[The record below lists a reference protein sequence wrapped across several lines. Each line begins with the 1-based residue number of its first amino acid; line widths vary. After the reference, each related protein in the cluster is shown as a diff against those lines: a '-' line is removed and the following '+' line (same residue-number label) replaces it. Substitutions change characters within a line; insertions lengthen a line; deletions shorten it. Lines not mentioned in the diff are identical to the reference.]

1 MRRVPSL
8 EELTVGRRILLTL
21 VLVLIILFAL
31 AAFGYFTGGWEAQ
44 GEGFLEPPP
53 SPYDDTMRAIE
64 REAVEEAYR
73 DRLVSLFNTW
83 MKDDTGQPARAIQ
96 GARKARH
103 AFIDVMQEIEAREKK
118 AGTSPSESHE
128 LRIQRRPYR
137 PPQRPE

>member
-1 MRRVPSL
+1 MKPL
-8 EELTVGRRILLTL
+8 EEYSIGQRIVISLLITL
-21 VLVLIILFAL
+21 CILFLL
-31 AAFGYFTGGWEAQ
+31 AFVGWISGGWEAQ
-44 GEGFLEPPP
+44 GEGFVEPPP
-53 SPYDDTMRAIE
+53 SPYDDTLRAIE

-103 AFIDVMQEIEAREKK
+103 AFIGVMQEIEAREKK
-118 AGTSPSESHE
+118 TGTSPSELHE

-137 PPQRPE
+137 APSKPE